1 MQDDQKEL
9 KQYAEELGK
18 KLGFLLASLQISDE
32 TRNLFFEILDGFNLE
47 QIERLVETL
56 ENKYLMEKTD
66 FVEEQ
71 LIKDLKGIQEETL
84 KQLNELN
91 EETIKRL
98 SI

>member
-9 KQYAEELGK
+9 KQYAEDLGK
-18 KLGFLLASLQISDE
+18 KLGFLLASLQISNE
-32 TRNLFFEILDGFNLE
+32 TRNLFFEILDGFSLE

-56 ENKYLMEKTD
+56 ENRYLIEKTD
-66 FVEEQ
+66 FVEDR
-71 LIKDLKGIQEETL
+71 LIADLKKIKDDTL
-84 KQLNELN
+84 GQLNELN